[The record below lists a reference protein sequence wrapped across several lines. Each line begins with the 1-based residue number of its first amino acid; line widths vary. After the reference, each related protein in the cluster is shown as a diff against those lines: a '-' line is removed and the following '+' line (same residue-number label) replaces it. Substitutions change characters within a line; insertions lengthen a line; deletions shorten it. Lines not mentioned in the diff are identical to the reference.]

1 MRRVVIVTL
10 AAVMLASCGGGGSSK
25 SAVASDSAP
34 TTKATTTST
43 STTTDAKA
51 GCLAAMRKVPSPPK
65 APDLAPTLEVCRTIG
80 EWVNAGK
87 KAHIYFGY
95 GPLPALIDVCHQA
108 GSDSRLCIDAREQI
122 PPSST
127 TTTTTTVPALLGL
140 RRRAAGSA
148 QLRFSSDRNCAVQST
163 ATGAGWGRSPART
176 ATRSDARNPPIG
188 RCPRADGQG

>member
-1 MRRVVIVTL
+1 MGQQVDIDELVDTSAIADILGLSRRNAVAVYVARYDDFPTPIIERGRCRLRPACRHRGVGQGDRACLIATLAGAALEAGGAGRGSTMRRVVIVTL

-95 GPLPALIDVCHQA
+95 GP
-108 GSDSRLCIDAREQI
+108 SR
-122 PPSST
+122 P
-127 TTTTTTVPALLGL
+127 
-140 RRRAAGSA
+140 
-148 QLRFSSDRNCAVQST
+148 
-163 ATGAGWGRSPART
+163 
-176 ATRSDARNPPIG
+176 
-188 RCPRADGQG
+188 